1 MKKIKFTNLIADTFS
16 SSKILNFLIFLF
28 FAIMLTAILSAK
40 YFLFQSIINDDNTSK
55 KNIVAYKTIK
65 VVDTFKTEQT
75 KKEVAQK
82 IEPVLTPAE
91 DSYIKNNF
99 NSLER
104 NITEIR
110 KKNIDYNAKRDELNL
125 LFDIDNNYDR
135 SYVLNFLINAKD
147 EKLATLFKKSEKS
160 LDGILKQGV
169 TEKDFEFA
177 FFDQV
182 DEALMSGWTQ
192 NKEFFSLLLNNEDIQ
207 KEVLGIFIPEV
218 YRQLRASTQ
227 NEYTTVTK

>member
-16 SSKILNFLIFLF
+16 SSKIINFLIFLF
-28 FAIMLTAILSAK
+28 FAILLTGILSAK

-55 KNIVAYKTIK
+55 KDIVAYKTIK

-110 KKNIDYNAKRDELNL
+110 KKNIDDHAKRDELNL
-125 LFDIDNNYDR
+125 LFDIDNGR
-135 SYVLNFLINAKD
+135 
-147 EKLATLFKKSEKS
+147 
-160 LDGILKQGV
+160 
-169 TEKDFEFA
+169 
-177 FFDQV
+177 
-182 DEALMSGWTQ
+182 
-192 NKEFFSLLLNNEDIQ
+192 SLL
-207 KEVLGIFIPEV
+207 
-218 YRQLRASTQ
+218 AS
-227 NEYTTVTK
+227 KG